1 MRNPANPFTDPGQV
15 RGHLY
20 VSAGRLAR
28 RTSALHRARV
38 RGRHAAEVIADL
50 AAGAAVTSAPVIA
63 DIGCGRGT
71 TTCLLAG
78 RLPQARIIAID
89 LSAALLTTVRNRLP
103 AAARAGAARADF
115 HRLPIRDGA
124 CDLAVAAFCLYHS
137 RSPGQV
143 IGEIARCLAQGTTTV
158 IAVKSEDSYRELDL
172 LMAASGLDPHAPG
185 RPSLYETAHSGNIEH
200 LATASLDV
208 RQVVHD
214 THAFTFPAPDGEH
227 LMFEHVNG
235 RHARPE
241 DLPLLAA
248 SLGDMD
254 GDAHAR
260 ELHQARLPQRYPT
273 RAGHTLPGF
282 PDGRIDAVA
291 RELRS
296 GRVRDARLT
305 VHQAQELITGAVGP
319 AAFYKDANPRNFLI
333 TPEGTLVTIDFDD
346 LTLAPFGYDLAK
358 LIVTLA
364 MTHGPIPA
372 ASIVAALI
380 SYNKAASR
388 HSRSLPGVTWEELT
402 GWAEIHH
409 ILTSRYADDGRYP
422 CRWDQ
427 ARPGPA
433 PEEASPWP

>member
-1 MRNPANPFTDPGQV
+1 VGVTVHVSEA
-15 RGHLY
+15 RG
-20 VSAGRLAR
+20 
-28 RTSALHRARV
+28 
-38 RGRHAAEVIADL
+38 E
-50 AAGAAVTSAPVIA
+50 
-63 DIGCGRGT
+63 
-71 TTCLLAG
+71 
-78 RLPQARIIAID
+78 Q
-89 LSAALLTTVRNRLP
+89 
-103 AAARAGAARADF
+103 
-115 HRLPIRDGA
+115 
-124 CDLAVAAFCLYHS
+124 
-137 RSPGQV
+137 
-143 IGEIARCLAQGTTTV
+143 
-158 IAVKSEDSYRELDL
+158 
-172 LMAASGLDPHAPG
+172 
-185 RPSLYETAHSGNIEH
+185 
-200 LATASLDV
+200 
-208 RQVVHD
+208 RQV
-214 THAFTFPAPDGEH
+214 
-227 LMFEHVNG
+227 
-235 RHARPE
+235 
-241 DLPLLAA
+241 
-248 SLGDMD
+248 
-254 GDAHAR
+254 
-260 ELHQARLPQRYPT
+260 PT

-319 AAFYKDANPRNFLI
+319 AAFYKDANLRNFLI

-372 ASIVAALI
+372 ASIAAALT

-388 HSRSLPGVTWEELT
+388 HSRSLPGVTWEELS

>member
-1 MRNPANPFTDPGQV
+1 MSGHHLKRYLDP
-15 RGHLY
+15 
-20 VSAGRLAR
+20 
-28 RTSALHRARV
+28 RARQ
-38 RGRHAAEVIADL
+38 RAQANY
-50 AAGAAVTSAPVIA
+50 SW
-63 DIGCGRGT
+63 
-71 TTCLLAG
+71 LAG
-78 RLPQARIIAID
+78 LEPTARLPR
-89 LSAALLTTVRNRLP
+89 LL
-103 AAARAGAARADF
+103 
-115 HRLPIRDGA
+115 
-124 CDLAVAAFCLYHS
+124 
-137 RSPGQV
+137 
-143 IGEIARCLAQGTTTV
+143 
-158 IAVKSEDSYRELDL
+158 
-172 LMAASGLDPHAPG
+172 
-185 RPSLYETAHSGNIEH
+185 
-200 LATASLDV
+200 
-208 RQVVHD
+208 
-214 THAFTFPAPDGEH
+214 PAPDGEH

-248 SLGDMD
+248 SLGDMH

-346 LTLAPFGYDLAK
+346 LTLAPFGYDLGK

-372 ASIVAALI
+372 ASIAAALT

-422 CRWDQ
+422 CRWNQ